1 MCALISDIVMFI
13 NQVLEKK
20 IMKLPPLKALPV
32 FEAVARLNSFSLAAQ
47 ELAVS
52 QSAVSHQIK
61 QLETYLGEQLFWR
74 SGRTLALTDD
84 GRQYLDAISTALLQ
98 IERASE
104 QLLGHE
110 ESRLR
115 LSLFS
120 SFAVRWLVPR
130 LPDLQRLHPQV
141 ELALEMSS
149 ENPVLSD
156 RVADCFITIHRDSP
170 AYSYELLYVERLFP
184 VCSQD
189 YWQRI
194 QRELGWEADVTGHD
208 EPVLTAGDIARFPL
222 LSTHGIYDKAAGDWE
237 AWYRVAGEVLPAGA
251 RVQHFSHMLLALE
264 AARFHQGIALT
275 NDYMLSTRKDS
286 EEFVRLPCHPLVTGD
301 TFYFAWKTSRRQERG
316 IQILRRWLVG
326 QAIEGGLRGEVA

>member
-1 MCALISDIVMFI
+1 
-13 NQVLEKK
+13 
-20 IMKLPPLKALPV
+20 MKLPPLKALPV

-61 QLETYLGEQLFWR
+61 QLETYLGEKLFWR
-74 SGRTLALTDD
+74 SGRTLTLTDE
-84 GRQYLDAISTALLQ
+84 GRQYLEAISTALLQ

-104 QLLGHE
+104 QVLGYE
-110 ESRLR
+110 KSRLR

-130 LPDLQRLHPQV
+130 LPELQRLHPQV

-149 ENPVLSD
+149 ESPVLSD
-156 RVADCFITIHRDSP
+156 RVGDCFITIHKASP

-184 VCSQD
+184 VCSPD

-194 QRELGWEADVTGHD
+194 CRELERETEVAGHD
-208 EPVLTAGDIARFPL
+208 EAAMTPAEIARFPL
-222 LSTHGIYDKAAGDWE
+222 LSTHSIYDKAAGDWE
-237 AWYRVAGEVLPAGA
+237 AWYRTVNESLPSSG
-251 RVQHFSHMLLALE
+251 RIQHFSHMLLALE

-275 NDYMLSTRKDS
+275 NDYMLSTRANS
-286 EEFVRLPCHPLVTGD
+286 EEFVRLPCHSLVTGD
-301 TFYFAWKTSRRQERG
+301 KFYFAWKTSRRQEPG
-316 IQILRRWLVG
+316 IQTLRRWLVS
-326 QAIEGGLRGEVA
+326 QAIEGGLRGETG

>member
-1 MCALISDIVMFI
+1 
-13 NQVLEKK
+13 
-20 IMKLPPLKALPV
+20 MKLPPLRALPV
-32 FEAVARLNSFSLAAQ
+32 FEAVARLNSFSLAAD
-47 ELAVS
+47 ELSVS

-74 SGRTLALTDD
+74 GGRTLALTDE
-84 GRQYLDAISTALLQ
+84 GRQYLDAVSTALLQ

-104 QLLGHE
+104 KLLGHE

-115 LSLFS
+115 LALFS

-130 LPDLQRLHPQV
+130 LPNLQRQHPQV
-141 ELALEMSS
+141 ELALEMTS

-156 RVADCFITIHRDSP
+156 RVADCFITINRGSS
-170 AYSYELLYVERLFP
+170 AYSYELLYVEQLFP

-194 QRELGWEADVTGHD
+194 CRELGREADAAGRD
-208 EPVLTAGDIARFPL
+208 EPAMTTAEVARFPL
-222 LSTHGIYDKAAGDWE
+222 LSTHSIYDKAAGDWE
-237 AWYRVAGEVLPAGA
+237 AWYQTVDESIPSGT

-264 AARFHQGIALT
+264 AARHHQGIALT

-301 TFYFAWKTSRRQERG
+301 RFYFAWKTSRRRERS
-316 IQILRRWLVG
+316 IQLLRGWLVDE
-326 QAIEGGLRGEVA
+326 AIRGGLRSQ

>member
-1 MCALISDIVMFI
+1 
-13 NQVLEKK
+13 
-20 IMKLPPLKALPV
+20 MKLPPLKALPV

-61 QLETYLGEQLFWR
+61 LLETYLGEKLFWR

-84 GRQYLDAISTALLQ
+84 GRQYLDAVSTALLQ

-115 LSLFS
+115 LSVFS

-130 LPDLQRLHPQV
+130 LPGLQRLHPQL

-156 RVADCFITIHRDSP
+156 RVGDCFITIHRHSP
-170 AYSYELLYVERLFP
+170 AYSYELIYVERLFP

-194 QRELGWEADVTGHD
+194 CRELGR
-208 EPVLTAGDIARFPL
+208 EPGATSREDAPLGPVEIARFPL
-222 LSTHGIYDKAAGDWE
+222 LSTHSIYDKAAGDWE
-237 AWYRVAGEVLPAGA
+237 AWYRNAGEVIPENA

-264 AARFHQGIALT
+264 AARFHQGIVLT
-275 NDYMLSTRKDS
+275 NDYMLSTREDS
-286 EEFVRLPCHPLVTGD
+286 EEFVRLPSYSLVTGD
-301 TFYFAWKTSRRQERG
+301 KFYFAWKTSRRRERG
-316 IQILRRWLVG
+316 IQWLRRWLVDE
-326 QAIEGGLRGEVA
+326 AIAGGLRTGAKP

>member
-1 MCALISDIVMFI
+1 
-13 NQVLEKK
+13 
-20 IMKLPPLKALPV
+20 MKLPPLKALPV
-32 FEAVARLNSFSLAAQ
+32 FEAVARLNSFSLAAD
-47 ELAVS
+47 ELAVG

-74 SGRTLALTDD
+74 SGRTLSLTDE
-84 GRQYLDAISTALLQ
+84 GRQYLDAVSSALLQ

-115 LSLFS
+115 LSVFS

-130 LPDLQRLHPQV
+130 LPDLQRLHPQLD
-141 ELALEMSS
+141 LALEMSS

-156 RVADCFITIHRDSP
+156 RVADCFITIHKDSP

-189 YWQRI
+189 YWQKIR
-194 QRELGWEADVTGHD
+194 RELGLEGVDGDEISLTPAD
-208 EPVLTAGDIARFPL
+208 ISRFPL
-222 LSTHGIYDKAAGDWE
+222 LSTHSIFDRAAGDWE
-237 AWYRVAGEVLPAGA
+237 VWYKAVEQLIPRHA

-286 EEFVRLPCHPLVTGD
+286 EDFVRLPCHPVMTGD
-301 TFYFAWKTSRRQERG
+301 QFYFAWKTSRRQERG
-316 IQILRRWLVG
+316 IQLLRRWLVS
-326 QAIEGGLRGEVA
+326 QAIEGGLRGEAD

>member
-1 MCALISDIVMFI
+1 
-13 NQVLEKK
+13 
-20 IMKLPPLKALPV
+20 MKLPPLKALPV
-32 FEAVARLNSFSLAAQ
+32 FEAVARLNSFSMAAQ

-61 QLETYLGEQLFWR
+61 QLETYLGEKLFWR
-74 SGRTLALTDD
+74 SGRALALTDE
-84 GRQYLDAISTALLQ
+84 GRQYLDAISTSLLQ

-104 QLLGHE
+104 QLLGRE
-110 ESRLR
+110 ESLLR
-115 LSLFS
+115 LSVFS

-149 ENPVLSD
+149 ESPVLSD
-156 RVADCFITIHRDSP
+156 RVADCFITIHRNSP

-194 QRELGWEADVTGHD
+194 RRELERERGVTGRD
-208 EPVLTAGDIARFPL
+208 EPAMTTAEIARFPL
-222 LSTHGIYDKAAGDWE
+222 LSTHSIYDKAAGDWQ
-237 AWYRVAGEVLPAGA
+237 AWYRTVDETIPTGA
-251 RVQHFSHMLLALE
+251 RIQHFSHMLLALE

-275 NDYMLSTRKDS
+275 NDYMLSTREDS
-286 EEFVRLPCHPLVTGD
+286 EEFVRLPCHSLVTGD
-301 TFYFAWKTSRRQERG
+301 KFYFAWKASRRRERG
-316 IQILRRWLVG
+316 IQILRRWLVN
-326 QAIEGGLRGEVA
+326 QAIEGGLRGKAG

>member
-1 MCALISDIVMFI
+1 MR
-13 NQVLEKK
+13 
-20 IMKLPPLKALPV
+20 LPPLKALPV
-32 FEAVARLNSFSLAAQ
+32 FEAAARLNSFSAASE
-47 ELAVS
+47 ELAIT

-61 QLETYLGEQLFWR
+61 QLETYLGERLFWR
-74 SGRTLALTDD
+74 SGRRVTLTDE
-84 GRQYLDAISTALLQ
+84 GRQYFDAIGSALLQ

-115 LSLFS
+115 VSVLS

-130 LPDLQRLHPQV
+130 LPDLQRLHPQID
-141 ELALEMSS
+141 LALEMSS

-156 RVADCFITIHRDSP
+156 RVADCFITIHRDSR
-170 AYSYELLYVERLFP
+170 AYSYDLLYEERLFP

-189 YWQRI
+189 YWQRMR
-194 QRELGWEADVTGHD
+194 RELGRDVEPERRD
-208 EPVLTAGDIARFPL
+208 EQPVSPGEMAGFPL
-222 LSTHGIYDKAAGDWE
+222 LSTHSIFDRPAGDWE
-237 AWYRVAGEVLPAGA
+237 AWYSAVSELMPTGT

-286 EEFVRLPCHPLVTGD
+286 EDFVRLPTHSVVTGD
-301 TFYFAWKTSRRQERG
+301 KFYFAWKTSRRRERG
-316 IQILRRWLVG
+316 IQTLRRWLVDE
-326 QAIEGGLRGEVA
+326 AIRGGLRGE

>member
-1 MCALISDIVMFI
+1 
-13 NQVLEKK
+13 
-20 IMKLPPLKALPV
+20 MKLPPLKALPV
-32 FEAVARLNSFSLAAQ
+32 FEAVARLNSFSMAAQ

-74 SGRTLALTDD
+74 SGRTLALTDE
-84 GRQYLDAISTALLQ
+84 GRQYLDAVSTALLQ

-104 QLLGHE
+104 KLLGHE

-115 LSLFS
+115 LALFS

-130 LPDLQRLHPQV
+130 LPDLQRQHPQV
-141 ELALEMSS
+141 ELALEMTS

-156 RVADCFITIHRDSP
+156 RVADCFITIHRNSP

-194 QRELGWEADVTGHD
+194 CRELGREADVIGRD
-208 EPVLTAGDIARFPL
+208 EPAMTTAEIARFPL
-222 LSTHGIYDKAAGDWE
+222 LSTYSIYDKAAGDWE
-237 AWYRVAGEVLPAGA
+237 AWYQTVDESMPSGA

-264 AARFHQGIALT
+264 AARYHQGIALT

-301 TFYFAWKTSRRQERG
+301 RFYFAWKTSRRRERS
-316 IQILRRWLVG
+316 IQLLRGWLVDE
-326 QAIEGGLRGEVA
+326 AVRGGLRSQ

>member
-1 MCALISDIVMFI
+1 
-13 NQVLEKK
+13 
-20 IMKLPPLKALPV
+20 MKLPPLKALPV
-32 FEAVARLNSFSLAAQ
+32 FEAVARLNSFSMAAQ
-47 ELAVS
+47 ELSVT

-61 QLETYLGEQLFWR
+61 QLETYLGERLFWR
-74 SGRTLALTDD
+74 SGRTLALTDE
-84 GRQYLDAISTALLQ
+84 GRQYLDAVSTALLQ

-104 QLLGHE
+104 KLLGHE

-115 LSLFS
+115 LALFS

-130 LPDLQRLHPQV
+130 LPDLQRQHPQV
-141 ELALEMSS
+141 ELALEMTS

-194 QRELGWEADVTGHD
+194 CRELGRETDVTGHD
-208 EPVLTAGDIARFPL
+208 EPAMTPAEIARFPL
-222 LSTHGIYDKAAGDWE
+222 LSTHSIYDKAAGDWE
-237 AWYRVAGEVLPAGA
+237 AWYQTVDESLPSGA

-264 AARFHQGIALT
+264 AARYHQGIALT

-301 TFYFAWKTSRRQERG
+301 RFYFAWKTSRRRERS
-316 IQILRRWLVG
+316 IQLLRGWLVDE
-326 QAIEGGLRGEVA
+326 AIRGGLRSQ

>member
-1 MCALISDIVMFI
+1 MR
-13 NQVLEKK
+13 
-20 IMKLPPLKALPV
+20 LPPLKALPV
-32 FEAVARLNSFSLAAQ
+32 FEAVARLNSFSAAAE
-47 ELAVS
+47 ELS
-52 QSAVSHQIK
+52 ITQSAVSHQIK
-61 QLETYLGEQLFWR
+61 QLETYLGERLFWR
-74 SGRTLALTDD
+74 SGRTVTLTDE
-84 GRQYLDAISTALLQ
+84 GRQYFDAVGSALLQ

-115 LSLFS
+115 LSVFS

-130 LPDLQRLHPQV
+130 LPDLQRLHPQID
-141 ELALEMSS
+141 LALEMSS

-156 RVADCFITIHRDSP
+156 RVADCFITIHTTAP
-170 AYSYELLYVERLFP
+170 AYSYEHLYTERLFP

-194 QRELGWEADVTGHD
+194 RRELGRDAEPEGRD
-208 EPVLTAGDIARFPL
+208 ESPVSPEDIARFPL
-222 LSTHGIYDKAAGDWE
+222 LSTHSIFDKPAGDWQ
-237 AWYRVAGEVLPAGA
+237 AWFRDVGQPLPSAA

-286 EEFVRLPCHPLVTGD
+286 EDFVRLPTHSVVTGD
-301 TFYFAWKTSRRQERG
+301 KFYFAWKTSRRRERG
-316 IQILRRWLVG
+316 IQTLRRWLVDE
-326 QAIEGGLRGEVA
+326 AIRGGLRGE

>member
-1 MCALISDIVMFI
+1 
-13 NQVLEKK
+13 
-20 IMKLPPLKALPV
+20 MKLPPLKALPV
-32 FEAVARLNSFSLAAQ
+32 FEAVARLNSFSHAAE

-74 SGRTLALTDD
+74 SGRTLTLTDE
-84 GRQYLDAISTALLQ
+84 GRQYLDAVSSALLQ

-110 ESRLR
+110 EARIR
-115 LSLFS
+115 LSVFS

-130 LPDLQRLHPQV
+130 LPELQRLHPQID
-141 ELALEMSS
+141 LALEMSS

-156 RVADCFITIHRDSP
+156 RVADCFITIHKDSP
-170 AYSYELLYVERLFP
+170 AYSYELLYVEQLFP

-189 YWQRI
+189 YWQKIR
-194 QRELGWEADVTGHD
+194 RELGREGADADNEALTPD
-208 EPVLTAGDIARFPL
+208 EVAQFPL
-222 LSTHGIYDKAAGDWE
+222 LSTHSIFEKPAGDWE
-237 AWYRVAGEVLPAGA
+237 VWYKAVDRDIPAGA
-251 RVQHFSHMLLALE
+251 RIQHFSHMLLALE

-286 EEFVRLPCHPLVTGD
+286 EDFVRLPCHPVMTGD
-301 TFYFAWKTSRRQERG
+301 EFYFAWKTSRRRERG
-316 IQILRRWLVG
+316 IQMLRRWLVDE
-326 QAIEGGLRGEVA
+326 AIRGGLRSSGDSNSEGI

>member
-1 MCALISDIVMFI
+1 MR
-13 NQVLEKK
+13 
-20 IMKLPPLKALPV
+20 LPPLKALPV
-32 FEAVARLNSFSLAAQ
+32 FEAVARLNSFSAAAE
-47 ELAVS
+47 ELS
-52 QSAVSHQIK
+52 ITQSAVSHQIK
-61 QLETYLGEQLFWR
+61 QLETYLGERLFWR
-74 SGRTLALTDD
+74 SGRAVTLTDE
-84 GRQYLDAISTALLQ
+84 GRQYFDAVGSALLQ

-115 LSLFS
+115 LSVFS

-130 LPDLQRLHPQV
+130 LPELQRLHPQID
-141 ELALEMSS
+141 LALEMSS

-156 RVADCFITIHRDSP
+156 RVADCFITIHTTAP
-170 AYSYELLYVERLFP
+170 VYSYEHLYTERLFP

-194 QRELGWEADVTGHD
+194 RRELGRDAEPEGRD
-208 EPVLTAGDIARFPL
+208 ESPVSPEDIARFPL
-222 LSTHGIYDKAAGDWE
+222 LSTHSIFDKPAGDWQ
-237 AWYRVAGEVLPAGA
+237 AWFRDVEQPLPSAA

-286 EEFVRLPCHPLVTGD
+286 EDFVRLPTHSVVTGD
-301 TFYFAWKTSRRQERG
+301 KFYFAWKTSRRRERG
-316 IQILRRWLVG
+316 IQTLRRWLVDE
-326 QAIEGGLRGEVA
+326 AIRGGLRGE